1 MSKKVILKWTLQ
13 IIVSVA
19 TAILIALGAISC
31 SVA

>member
-19 TAILIALGAISC
+19 TAILTALGALSC